1 MIKSQLKNHVDACFA
16 AGVEKGLWT
25 SAAADKYT
33 VEVPK
38 HEGQG
43 DFSTNLALVVAG
55 MEKKNPR
62 VVAANLAE
70 MFGGDNDFVEKVE
83 IAGPGF
89 VNFFLQDR
97 VWSSVLTPVYQEG
110 EQFGLADIGG
120 REKVMVEYVSANPT
134 GPLSI
139 GHGRNAILG
148 DSIAR
153 LLEAVGYD
161 VTREYYFNDAGR
173 QMRVL
178 GASTR
183 ARYLELLGLENEFPE
198 DGYQGDYI
206 YDIARDIIN
215 EAGDSLKNAD
225 VEIFRDKAQA
235 AIFAGINTTL
245 GNMGVRFDS
254 YYNEHTLYEKGL
266 VDAVVEDLRAKGLV
280 YEKDDATWF
289 RTTDFGQEQDRVII
303 KSTGEPTYRLPDI
316 AYHREKF
323 RRGFRWMV
331 NVFGADHIATVPDVM
346 AGIKALGFD
355 DSRVKVILHQFVTIT
370 REGKQV
376 KMSTRKA
383 TFITVDELLEEV
395 GADVLRFFFLM
406 RKADSQLEFDLDLA
420 KKQSQENPVYYVQ
433 YAYARLCSIERQARE
448 KGVQLPAGP
457 AGVSLDLLQEAEE
470 YALLKAIADYPALVA
485 GAAAELAPHR
495 IIFYLMNLAGL
506 FHSYY
511 NKHKVISDD
520 AELSAARLCFCLG
533 LKTVFRNGLHVV
545 GLSAPETM

>member
-1 MIKSQLKNHVDACFA
+1 MIKSQLKKRVDACFE
-16 AGVEKGLWT
+16 AGVDKGFWT
-25 SAAADKYT
+25 AAAADKYT

-55 MEKKNPR
+55 IEKKNPR
-62 VVAANLAE
+62 EVATHLAE
-70 MFGGDNDFVEKVE
+70 MFSKSDDFVDKVN

-89 VNFFLQDR
+89 VNFFLNVQ
-97 VWSSVLTPVYQEG
+97 VWSSVLIPVFEKK
-110 EQFGLADIGG
+110 EQFGLADIGN

-178 GASTR
+178 GASTK
-183 ARYLELLGLENEFPE
+183 ARYLELLELENEFPE

-206 YDIARDIIN
+206 YDIARDIID
-215 EAGDSLKNAD
+215 ESSDSLKDAD
-225 VEIFRDKAQA
+225 IELFRDKAQA
-235 AIFAGINTTL
+235 AIFENINTTL
-245 GNMGVRFDS
+245 NNMGVRFDS
-254 YYNEHTLYEKGL
+254 YFNEHTLYEKGL
-266 VDAVVEDLRAKGLV
+266 VDSVVDDLRAKGLV

-289 RTTDFGQEQDRVII
+289 KTTNFGHEQDRVII

-316 AYHREKF
+316 AYHQEKF
-323 RRGFRWMV
+323 RRGFKWMI
-331 NVFGADHIATVPDVM
+331 NVFGADHIATVPDVL
-346 AGIKALGFD
+346 AGVKALGFD
-355 DSRVKVILHQFVTIT
+355 DSLVKVILHQFVTIT

-406 RKADSQLEFDLDLA
+406 RKADSQLEFDIDLA

-433 YAYARLCSIERQARE
+433 YAYARLCSIERQAQE
-448 KGVQLPAGP
+448 KGIEIPDGP
-457 AGVSLDLLQEAEE
+457 DAVSLDLLKETEE
-470 YALLKAIADYPALVA
+470 YELLKVIADYPALVTD
-485 GAAAELAPHR
+485 AAADLAPHR
-495 IIFYLMNLAGL
+495 LIFYLMNLAGL

-511 NKHKVISDD
+511 NKHKVIGDD
-520 AELSAARLCFCLG
+520 AEISAARLCFCRG

-545 GLSAPETM
+545 GLTAPETM